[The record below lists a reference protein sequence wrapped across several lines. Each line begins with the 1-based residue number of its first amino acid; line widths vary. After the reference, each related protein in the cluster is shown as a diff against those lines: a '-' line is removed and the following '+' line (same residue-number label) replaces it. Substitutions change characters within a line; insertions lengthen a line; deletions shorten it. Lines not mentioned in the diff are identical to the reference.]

1 MAWFDLSNP
10 RNRIILTQIVIVVL
24 LLGFYKLAL
33 PRIQKAREAS
43 ATEEREQRMMD
54 FVQSVVVDVGSGDES
69 KTPQRLRVTPQVHD
83 VELELGAPQES
94 MNDALGGQH
103 LTWIGTRH
111 KLMGSFDKG
120 KLYAVS
126 VTDMKTGHGR
136 QIFESSAQFR
146 PF

>member
-1 MAWFDLSNP
+1 MAWFDLSNS
-10 RNRIILTQIVIVVL
+10 RNRIIFTQVAIVAL
-24 LLGFYKLAL
+24 LLGFYKLAV

-43 ATEEREQRMMD
+43 AAEEREQRMMA
-54 FVQSVVVDVGSGDES
+54 FVESAVVEVGSSNES
-69 KTPQRLRVTPQVHD
+69 KRPERLRSTPEVHD

-111 KLMGSFDKG
+111 KLMASFDKG
-120 KLYAVS
+120 KLYALT
-126 VTDMKTGHGR
+126 VTDMKTTHGR
-136 QIFESSAQFR
+136 QIFESSAQWR

>member
-1 MAWFDLSNP
+1 MALLDLSNP
-10 RNRIILTQIVIVVL
+10 RNRIILTQTAIILL

-33 PRIQKAREAS
+33 PRIQKAREARD
-43 ATEEREQRMMD
+43 TEERERRVMAFLD
-54 FVQSVVVDVGSGDES
+54 AVVVEVGSGEAS
-69 KTPQRLRVTPQVHD
+69 QRPERLRSKPEVHD

-111 KLMGSFDKG
+111 KLMASFNKG
-120 KLYAVS
+120 ELYSVS
-126 VTDMKTGHGR
+126 VTDMKTGHGS
-136 QIFESSAQFR
+136 QVFESSAQWR

>member
-1 MAWFDLSNP
+1 MAWIDLSNP
-10 RNRIILTQIVIVVL
+10 RNRIILTQVVIIL
-24 LLGFYKLAL
+24 LLLSFYKLAL
-33 PRIQKAREAS
+33 PRIQEAREAH
-43 ATEEREQRMMD
+43 ATEEREQRMIA
-54 FVQSVVVDVGSGDES
+54 FVQSVVAEVGSGDES
-69 KTPQRLRVTPQVHD
+69 KRPERLRSTPEVHN

-111 KLMGSFDKG
+111 KLMASFNKG

-136 QIFESSAQFR
+136 QVFESSAQWR